1 MTAQRG
7 RDMLVKIR
15 NASGAFI
22 TVAGLR
28 SKTLVFNA
36 RTVDVTDHESV
47 DQWRELLPGSGVK
60 SADISGSGIF
70 KDAESDALI
79 RTAFFEQQ
87 TLYCQFI
94 LPDFGNI
101 EGSFLIN
108 RLSFA
113 GNFGGEATYEISFS
127 SAAAARFTA
136 A

>member
-15 NASGAFI
+15 NNENAFI

-28 SKTLVFNA
+28 SKSSVFNA
-36 RTVDVTDHESV
+36 RTIDVTDHESV

-70 KDAESDALI
+70 RDAESDALM
-79 RTAFFEQQ
+79 RSAFFEQR
-87 TLYCQFI
+87 TLNCQFI
-94 LPDFGNI
+94 LPDFGRI
-101 EGSFLIN
+101 EGEFLIN

-113 GNFGGEATYEISFS
+113 GNFAGEATYEISFS
-127 SAAAARFTA
+127 SAGAAQFVAI
-136 A
+136 

>member
-15 NASGAFI
+15 NTDDAYI

-79 RTAFFEQQ
+79 RAAFFEQR
-87 TLYCQFI
+87 TLACQFI

-113 GNFGGEATYEISFS
+113 GNFAGEATYEISFS
-127 SAAAARFTA
+127 SAAAASFTA
-136 A
+136 I

>member
-15 NASGAFI
+15 NADNNFT

-28 SKTLVFNA
+28 SKTLAFNA

-60 SADISGSGIF
+60 SGDISGSGIF
-70 KDAESDALI
+70 RDAESDAI
-79 RTAFFEQQ
+79 MRAAFFEQK
-87 TLYCQFI
+87 TISCQFI
-94 LPDFGNI
+94 LPDFGQI
-101 EGSFLIN
+101 EGEFLIN

-113 GNFGGEATYEISFS
+113 GNFAGEATYEISFS
-127 SAAAARFTA
+127 SAGAASFIAI
-136 A
+136 

>member
-15 NASGAFI
+15 SLTGDYI

-28 SKTLVFNA
+28 TKTLTFNA
-36 RTVDVTDHESV
+36 GTVDVTDHESV

-60 SADISGSGIF
+60 TADISGSGVF

-79 RTAFFEQQ
+79 RTAFFEQSH
-87 TLYCQFI
+87 LSCQFI
-94 LPDFGNI
+94 LPDFGRI
-101 EGSFLIN
+101 EGEFLIN

-127 SAAAARFTA
+127 SAGVANFTVV
-136 A
+136 

>member
-15 NASGAFI
+15 NNENAFI

-28 SKTLVFNA
+28 SKSLVFNA
-36 RTVDVTDHESV
+36 RTIDVTDHESV

-70 KDAESDALI
+70 RDAESDALM
-79 RTAFFEQQ
+79 RSAFFEQR
-87 TLYCQFI
+87 TLNCQFI
-94 LPDFGNI
+94 LPDFGRI
-101 EGSFLIN
+101 EGEFLIN

-113 GNFGGEATYEISFS
+113 GNFAGEATYEISFS
-127 SAAAARFTA
+127 SAGAAQFVAI
-136 A
+136 

>member
-15 NASGAFI
+15 NNENAFI

-28 SKTLVFNA
+28 SKSLVFNA
-36 RTVDVTDHESV
+36 RTIDVTDHESV

-70 KDAESDALI
+70 RDAESDVLM
-79 RTAFFEQQ
+79 RSAFFEQR
-87 TLYCQFI
+87 TLNCQFI
-94 LPDFGNI
+94 LPDFGRI
-101 EGSFLIN
+101 EGEFLIN

-113 GNFGGEATYEISFS
+113 GNFAGEATYEISFS
-127 SAAAARFTA
+127 SAGAAQFVAI
-136 A
+136 

>member
-15 NASGAFI
+15 NNENAFI

-28 SKTLVFNA
+28 SKSLVFNA

-70 KDAESDALI
+70 RDAESDALM
-79 RTAFFEQQ
+79 RSAFFEQR
-87 TLYCQFI
+87 TLNCQFI
-94 LPDFGNI
+94 LPDFGRI
-101 EGSFLIN
+101 EGEFLIN

-113 GNFGGEATYEISFS
+113 GNFAGEATYEISFS
-127 SAAAARFTA
+127 SAGAAQFVAV
-136 A
+136 

>member
-15 NASGAFI
+15 NNDNVFI

-28 SKTLVFNA
+28 SKSLVFNA
-36 RTVDVTDHESV
+36 RTIDVTDHESV

-70 KDAESDALI
+70 RDAESDALM
-79 RTAFFEQQ
+79 RTAFFEQR
-87 TLYCQFI
+87 TLNCQFI
-94 LPDFGNI
+94 LPDLGRI
-101 EGSFLIN
+101 EGEFLIN

-113 GNFGGEATYEISFS
+113 GNFAGEATYEISFS
-127 SAAAARFTA
+127 SAGAASFA
-136 A
+136 AI